1 MPPVKLFVDSRFRR
15 DGTNSEFS
23 FALPRPIE
31 VNKPYKAMVDQVHIP
46 HVWTTINTYNQALY
60 VEEILNAAATQRKI
74 YLTIKQYSGNTLA
87 AELQSRLNE
96 GTFLPQNAYTVTFD
110 AEQGKLAV
118 ALNAQGAQAR
128 FFPMS
133 FLLEA
138 GSGFFQD
145 SSTGEGVVAN
155 DSADH
160 VIGLTHQ
167 TSVSS
172 FDGPTGVSFEHVSMN
187 PVHTL
192 YLHCDGGMGTGD
204 DAVGPLG
211 NGTILRSLPVTSVYG
226 SIMHDLSLNPHDF
239 TLVNPGQLQTF
250 KFRLADSLGR
260 SVPLSM
266 PFSFSILL
274 SAVDELE

>member
-1 MPPVKLFVDSRFRR
+1 MPPVKLFIDSRFRR

-23 FALPRPIE
+23 FALPRPVE
-31 VNKPYKAMVDQVHIP
+31 VNKPYRAMVDQVHIP
-46 HVWTTINTYNQALY
+46 HVWTTINTYNQAIY
-60 VEEILNAAATQRKI
+60 VEEILNAASNQRKI
-74 YLTIKQYSGNTLA
+74 YLTIKQYTGDTLA
-87 AELQSRLNE
+87 VELEAQLNA
-96 GTFLPQNAYTVTFD
+96 GSFLPASAYSVSFD
-110 AEQGKLAV
+110 AEQGKLSIQMSTQ
-118 ALNAQGAQAR
+118 NATAR
-128 FFPMS
+128 LFPMS
-133 FLLEA
+133 FLLETGA
-138 GSGFFQD
+138 GFFVD

-167 TSVSS
+167 TSVTSA
-172 FDGPTGVSFEHVSMN
+172 DGPVPLEHVSMN
-187 PVHTL
+187 PFHTL
-192 YLHCDGGMGTGD
+192 YLHCDYGMGTGE

-211 NGTILRSLPVTSVYG
+211 NGTILRSLPVTTAYG
-226 SIMHDLSLNPHDF
+226 SIMHDLSLNPHDY

-266 PFSFSILL
+266 PFSFSVVL

>member
-1 MPPVKLFVDSRFRR
+1 MPPVKLFIDSRFRR

-23 FALPRPIE
+23 FALPRPVEI
-31 VNKPYKAMVDQVHIP
+31 NKPYRAMVDQVHIP
-46 HVWTTINTYNQALY
+46 HVWTTINSYNRALY
-60 VEEILNAAATQRKI
+60 LEEILNAASNQRKI
-74 YLTIKQYSGNTLA
+74 YLTIKQYTGDTLA
-87 AELQSRLNE
+87 VELEAQLNA
-96 GTFLPQNAYTVTFD
+96 GSFLPASAYSVSFD
-110 AEQGKLAV
+110 AEQGKLSIQMSTQ
-118 ALNAQGAQAR
+118 NATAR
-128 FFPMS
+128 LFPMS

-138 GSGFFQD
+138 GAGFFAD

-160 VIGLTHQ
+160 VIGLTQQ
-167 TSVSS
+167 TSVTSA
-172 FDGPTGVSFEHVSMN
+172 DGAVPLEHVSMN
-187 PVHTL
+187 PFHTL
-192 YLHCDGGMGTGD
+192 YLHCDYGMGTGE

-211 NGTILRSLPVTSVYG
+211 NGTILRSLPVTTAYG
-226 SIMHDLSLNPHDF
+226 SIMHDLSLNPHDY

-266 PFSFSILL
+266 PFSFSVVL